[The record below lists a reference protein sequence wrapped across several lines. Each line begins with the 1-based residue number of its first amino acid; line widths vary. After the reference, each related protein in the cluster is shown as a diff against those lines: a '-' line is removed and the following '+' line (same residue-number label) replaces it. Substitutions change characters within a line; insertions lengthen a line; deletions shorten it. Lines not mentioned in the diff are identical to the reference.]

1 MSRLRTVAGPFVAR
15 WFRDAVALAGVGCIA
30 LGLATVSV
38 ALAWIALGAFLLFAS
53 GSGRRR
59 AS

>member
-1 MSRLRTVAGPFVAR
+1 MTKLRRLRVLFVR
-15 WFRDAVALAGVGCIA
+15 FGRDLAALAGVGCIA

-59 AS
+59 AG